1 MYFENFEVSSK
12 TQGCCIGETIEND
25 VKNTKN
31 AQNRI
36 LVDVLKTLEFLK
48 NKRNTRIF
56 SNVSYSYNTQYI
68 YVTGRQIL

>member
-1 MYFENFEVSSK
+1 MVFENFEVSSK
-12 TQGCCIGETIEND
+12 TQGCCSRETIESQ

-31 AQNRI
+31 AQTRI

-48 NKRNTRIF
+48 NKRNTRKF